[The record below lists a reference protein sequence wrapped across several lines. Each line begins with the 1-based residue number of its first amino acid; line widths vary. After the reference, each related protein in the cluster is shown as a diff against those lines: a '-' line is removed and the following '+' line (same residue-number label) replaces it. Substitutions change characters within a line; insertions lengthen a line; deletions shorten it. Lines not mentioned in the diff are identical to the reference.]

1 MIMFEMVKKICK
13 EHETCL
19 KCPFND
25 DMQSFCMINDVC
37 PSDWDINGI
46 EKAFDDTHIID
57 EFYNKLSHKLLEI
70 MPNKHIDKDKLAAIY
85 EEDANEI

>member
-1 MIMFEMVKKICK
+1 MLLFEMGKKICK
-13 EHETCL
+13 EHKTCH

-46 EKAFDDTHIID
+46 EKAFVYIHIID
-57 EFYNKLSHKLLEI
+57 EFYKKLSDKLVEVIHGEHRDL
-70 MPNKHIDKDKLAAIY
+70 DKLAAVY
-85 EEDANEI
+85 EEDDK